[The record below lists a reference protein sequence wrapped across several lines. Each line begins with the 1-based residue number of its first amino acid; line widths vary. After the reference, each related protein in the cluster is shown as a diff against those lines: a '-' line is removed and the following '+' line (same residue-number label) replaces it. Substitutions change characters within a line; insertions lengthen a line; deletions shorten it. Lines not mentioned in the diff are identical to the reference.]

1 MGEIVLH
8 KRYGCM
14 EVLDLGKEYRRK
26 HPGSEAHYKCRCL
39 CGNIR
44 YFNKRTLENKPHY
57 CYYPIKATDRLDY
70 REDVVEATKRKKQRY
85 LGLENVLL
93 VSGSSREVANEYC
106 YRYNAYRR
114 ARIKRDK
121 AYKGL

>member
-1 MGEIVLH
+1 MQMEIMKG
-8 KRYGCM
+8 KR
-14 EVLDLGKEYRRK
+14 VPLLQS
-26 HPGSEAHYKCRCL
+26 PGF
-39 CGNIR
+39 
-44 YFNKRTLENKPHY
+44 YFNKMTLENKPHY
-57 CYYPIKATDRLDY
+57 CYYPIKTTDRLDY

-85 LGLENVLL
+85 SGLENVLL
-93 VSGSSREVANEYC
+93 ISGSSSEVANEYC